1 GTPLPQMA
9 RITQSVGAELA
20 AIPGVRRV
28 GGHIGRAITSDRVSS
43 PNTASLWVSL
53 KDRAGYEE
61 TVAAVK
67 KVAKGYP
74 GIDTDVMTYS
84 EQRLNE
90 AKESGDEPV
99 VVRLYGQDLDV
110 LRQQA
115 ETVKGALG
123 DVKGLT
129 NLHADL
135 PRLEPTVQI
144 EVDLEKAKV
153 AGIRP
158 GDVRRSA
165 ATLLSGL

>member
-1 GTPLPQMA
+1 GTSLPEMD
-9 RITQSVGAELA
+9 RITGKMTEELR
-20 AIPGVRRV
+20 AIPGVRHV
-28 GGHIGRAITSDRVSS
+28 GGHVGRAITSDKVSS
-43 PNTASLWVSL
+43 PNAAVLWVSL
-53 KDRAGYEE
+53 KSRADYEE

-99 VVRLYGQDLDV
+99 VVRLYGQNLDT

-115 ETVKGALG
+115 VTVKGALG

-129 NLHADL
+129 GLHADL
-135 PRLEPTVQI
+135 PRLEPTVLI
-144 EVDLEKAKV
+144 EVDL
-153 AGIRP
+153 
-158 GDVRRSA
+158 
-165 ATLLSGL
+165 